1 MAKKKFGYLDY
12 TTMGKGKDIME
23 RYGVEGVHYGH
34 PDGRSGKPNR
44 TMEDVSRDIANK
56 AMNDYDTRRTL
67 EAQALAGNKD
77 AKKFSKNGFK
87 GIEDVFKANE
97 MFKELHK
104 DNGNGGKYSSAADR
118 AGVAQ
123 GAFEDYEKEQRS
135 YVDEQLDK
143 MRAEMP
149 ADADTGAAES
159 AAENMT
165 FNEYLQNKDG
175 GQSAEAGAQKMA
187 GDAIKS
193 IASNPGAMAK
203 GKAKQGQYV
212 LSNLG
217 SDKYE
222 GGN

>member
-104 DNGNGGKYSSAADR
+104 DNGNGGQFSSNSDFAGLTWDSVDQDRKKWGSNFLTRADI
-118 AGVAQ
+118 
-123 GAFEDYEKEQRS
+123 D
-135 YVDEQLDK
+135 DL
-143 MRAEMP
+143 RAEMANDRTTAP
-149 ADADTGAAES
+149 NHGPIEHSPEVASAMAGNDGAVPKEDPQKQAASLFATGYKQDVAKGAGIEENRRLNLIR
-159 AAENMT
+159 AAENT
-165 FNEYLQNKDG
+165 R
-175 GQSAEAGAQKMA
+175 
-187 GDAIKS
+187 I
-193 IASNPGAMAK
+193 
-203 GKAKQGQYV
+203 V
-212 LSNLG
+212 
-217 SDKYE
+217 
-222 GGN
+222 